1 MSVIRLLDAAADR
14 AVEGL
19 RVVEDY
25 TRFVLNDR
33 FLTESLKRFRHQLT
47 TQLSVVPM
55 EQRLCHRETQY
66 DVGASIALPSEFRR
80 ENQAAVL
87 QANFSR
93 LQEALRSLEE
103 TAKYAFP
110 AAAPGLEQLRYQSYT
125 LQKAVQALAKKSSV
139 PRLQEFDV
147 IFWQN
152 PSDSANL
159 AAYLSAVQTN
169 QAAVQT
175 NQTANSLNASAVP
188 ALENRSEDSQNELLP
203 ENISRSEE
211 YWFLLTDDKTDET
224 VGNPGG
230 GNPDCKSGGSD
241 AKLESAAGDGARL
254 SDREKYARG
263 LGWKNRVE
271 EIGGKI
277 LTDRRIDLAR
287 AIQAHGVLLDQD
299 SLSVFAAR
307 DVLEP
312 GALVGVRVQTEQQA
326 QQAILDAAD
335 FIVLPD
341 ETPAPDWLVGYSIPL
356 FRKRNPCP

>member
-175 NQTANSLNASAVP
+175 NQTANSLNASASP

-203 ENISRSEE
+203 ENVSRSEE
-211 YWFLLTDDKTDET
+211 YWFLLTDDKTEKTDNNEDKI
-224 VGNPGG
+224 G
-230 GNPDCKSGGSD
+230 KSGGGSD
-241 AKLESAAGDGARL
+241 AMSESAAGDGARL

-335 FIVLPD
+335 FIVLPG